1 MKILGTRMVDKV
13 FAAECAHKVLQKMNE
28 MSQNIQTMPILQT
41 PAVAVQWSGMGAEL
55 RSPSWRQQERETNL
69 STFSW
74 YLEKSVKMFL
84 TKAIKPVVTVSVTV
98 NLSVSV
104 SL

>member
-55 RSPSWRQQERETNL
+55 RSPSWTVGE
-69 STFSW
+69 
-74 YLEKSVKMFL
+74 ML
-84 TKAIKPVVTVSVTV
+84 TLTYRS
-98 NLSVSV
+98 
-104 SL
+104 

>member
-1 MKILGTRMVDKV
+1 MVDKV
-13 FAAECAHKVLQKMNE
+13 FAAECVHKVLQKMNE

-41 PAVAVQWSGMGAEL
+41 PAVAMQWYGMGAEL

-74 YLEKSVKMFL
+74 YLEKSVKCF
-84 TKAIKPVVTVSVTV
+84 
-98 NLSVSV
+98 
-104 SL
+104 